1 MESNSGVTTV
11 VATFLISIAATTS
24 NEETELLLHRADQPA
39 IEVFTRGAGAH
50 PDSAR
55 MLAGLGTALYAI
67 GSYDEAGLRLC
78 NACDLKPADS
88 NPYLLLG
95 KMEKAAPV
103 PLACSEQ
110 NLARFA
116 REQPG
121 SALANYYYAVA
132 LWKRERGTKDS
143 EGLRQAETL
152 LEKAVSIDSKLGE
165 AYLQLGIMYS
175 ERNSFDHAIGA
186 YQKAIAANS
195 LLSEAHYRLG
205 LAYRRIGNEEQAK
218 QQFSV
223 YERMERNE
231 TAAIENQRRA
241 IQQFVVIL
249 KEQPATPSPR

>member
-1 MESNSGVTTV
+1 M
-11 VATFLISIAATTS
+11 
-24 NEETELLLHRADQPA
+24 
-39 IEVFTRGAGAH
+39 
-50 PDSAR
+50 
-55 MLAGLGTALYAI
+55 
-67 GSYDEAGLRLC
+67 
-78 NACDLKPADS
+78 
-88 NPYLLLG
+88 
-95 KMEKAAPV
+95 
-103 PLACSEQ
+103 
-110 NLARFA
+110 
-116 REQPG
+116 
-121 SALANYYYAVA
+121 
-132 LWKRERGTKDS
+132 
-143 EGLRQAETL
+143 
-152 LEKAVSIDSKLGE
+152 SIDSKLGE